1 MGDTPTN
8 GAERPNMAATKGGEG
23 GNMDMTEEDAEPE
36 AQLRVED
43 LAAAVVANLA
53 VYAYR
58 NSDLDPEVEKATG
71 TLLTLQGLC
80 RRSPEWRESA
90 RELLQL

>member
-1 MGDTPTN
+1 MG
-8 GAERPNMAATKGGEG
+8 ATKGGKG
-23 GNMDMTEEDAEPE
+23 GRMDTTEEETEPE

-58 NSDLDPEVEKATG
+58 NTDLDPEVEKATG

-80 RRSPEWRESA
+80 RRSPEWRASA

>member
-1 MGDTPTN
+1 
-8 GAERPNMAATKGGEG
+8 MAATKGGKG
-23 GNMDMTEEDAEPE
+23 GQMDMTEEETQPE
-36 AQLRVED
+36 NQLRVED

-58 NSDLDPEVEKATG
+58 NTDLDPEVEKATG

>member
-1 MGDTPTN
+1 M
-8 GAERPNMAATKGGEG
+8 E
-23 GNMDMTEEDAEPE
+23 MTEEDAEPE

>member
-1 MGDTPTN
+1 
-8 GAERPNMAATKGGEG
+8 
-23 GNMDMTEEDAEPE
+23 MDMTEEDAEPE

-43 LAAAVVANLA
+43 LAAAIVANLA

-58 NSDLDPEVEKATG
+58 NTDLDPEVEKATG

>member
-1 MGDTPTN
+1 
-8 GAERPNMAATKGGEG
+8 
-23 GNMDMTEEDAEPE
+23 MDMTEEDAEPE

>member
-1 MGDTPTN
+1 MV
-8 GAERPNMAATKGGEG
+8 ATKGGKG
-23 GNMDMTEEDAEPE
+23 GQMDMTEEETQPE

-58 NSDLDPEVEKATG
+58 NTDLDPEVEKATG

>member
-1 MGDTPTN
+1 
-8 GAERPNMAATKGGEG
+8 
-23 GNMDMTEEDAEPE
+23 MDMTEEDAEPE

-58 NSDLDPEVEKATG
+58 NTDLDPEVEKATG

>member
-1 MGDTPTN
+1 
-8 GAERPNMAATKGGEG
+8 MAATKGGEG

>member
-1 MGDTPTN
+1 
-8 GAERPNMAATKGGEG
+8 
-23 GNMDMTEEDAEPE
+23 MDIIEEDAEPE

>member
-1 MGDTPTN
+1 
-8 GAERPNMAATKGGEG
+8 MAATKHGEG
-23 GNMDMTEEDAEPE
+23 GPMDTTEEETEPE
-36 AQLRVED
+36 AAQLRVED

-58 NSDLDPEVEKATG
+58 NTDLDPEVEKATG

>member
-1 MGDTPTN
+1 
-8 GAERPNMAATKGGEG
+8 MAATKGGEG
-23 GNMDMTEEDAEPE
+23 GTMDMTEEDAEPE

-58 NSDLDPEVEKATG
+58 NTDLDPEVEKATG

>member
-1 MGDTPTN
+1 MG
-8 GAERPNMAATKGGEG
+8 ATKGGKG
-23 GNMDMTEEDAEPE
+23 GRMDMTEEETEPE

-80 RRSPEWRESA
+80 RRSPEWRASA

>member
-1 MGDTPTN
+1 
-8 GAERPNMAATKGGEG
+8 MAATKGGKG
-23 GNMDMTEEDAEPE
+23 GQMDMTDEETEPE

-58 NSDLDPEVEKATG
+58 NTDLDPEVEKATG